1 MMQLCNVH
9 LMLTATSSLH
19 RSYSALTLG
28 TQNSATNIFNHSEGK
43 KSDMKERFHRSAED
57 ETKTCATCLSSLSGI
72 AVTFKIRLITIRG
85 DETGQVQSSR
95 TNNPSEH
102 NTSLRRPSNVD
113 NGQKT
118 LYRRQNVVVFCVYS
132 SIAHSYSVSTIRRF
146 DVHPTSITVKKCCTD
161 NTMLYGHHSYI
172 KVDGSGSLTRGNRH
186 FAAASQ
192 LVRDGSILK
201 SVVDLPASPSPT
213 IPRPNSS
220 QPLA

>member
-19 RSYSALTLG
+19 RSYSVLTLG

-118 LYRRQNVVVFCVYS
+118 LYRRQNVVVCLLRIFINCTLLLS
-132 SIAHSYSVSTIRRF
+132 EHNTSLRRPSN
-146 DVHPTSITVKKCCTD
+146 VD
-161 NTMLYGHHSYI
+161 NGQKMLYGQHHVVRTPQLHQSRRFRI
-172 KVDGSGSLTRGNRH
+172 SHKREPSLRGR
-186 FAAASQ
+186 FTARS
-192 LVRDGSILK
+192 RW
-201 SVVDLPASPSPT
+201 
-213 IPRPNSS
+213 
-220 QPLA
+220 